1 MEPNGWFEFANGQSP
16 RLWHKPSCVLVR
28 LDLNSLAILD
38 AVHFQKIISATMWR
52 TYFDIMAHRSCN
64 FLTEWGMDCRFVLYK
79 SFLKLTTC
87 ESLKCFLQLFHDC
100 SRLGAPWWCEC
111 APFFIKMARH
121 LYCFRGDG
129 AFAGLGNLRC

>member
-1 MEPNGWFEFANGQSP
+1 M
-16 RLWHKPSCVLVR
+16 VR
-28 LDLNSLAILD
+28 LDLNSLKILD
-38 AVHFQKIISATMWR
+38 AVHFQKIISATLWR

-87 ESLKCFLQLFHDC
+87 ESLKYFHQLFHDC

-121 LYCFRGDG
+121 L
-129 AFAGLGNLRC
+129 